1 MDKEA
6 FAISCFKSPFLGDDG
21 AVVGD
26 FVYSKDLFF
35 EGTHFK
41 KSWLTPFQIGQK
53 AMLVNISDAIVMNAK
68 PKFALL
74 GFVMPKNL
82 SQNEIAQ
89 ISLGIKKTCK
99 DYGVEVIGGDTIKGD
114 KIGISVTI
122 ISKLEKKAVFRNGV
136 KNGDF
141 LAFTGHLG
149 QSLKNLKTLLNGYK
163 ISSNSRFVKP
173 ILKGDFFYKSAKF
186 INAAM
191 DISDGLNSD
200 LPKILNASKK
210 GIKFIKKLSQN
221 ELKSGEEYEIL
232 FSFSPKNRTKI
243 EQIAKKTR
251 TKITIFAKAT
261 KGHYK
266 TNAKSH
272 HF

>member
-1 MDKEA
+1 
-6 FAISCFKSPFLGDDG
+6 
-21 AVVGD
+21 
-26 FVYSKDLFF
+26 
-35 EGTHFK
+35 
-41 KSWLTPFQIGQK
+41 
-53 AMLVNISDAIVMNAK
+53 
-68 PKFALL
+68 
-74 GFVMPKNL
+74 
-82 SQNEIAQ
+82 
-89 ISLGIKKTCK
+89 
-99 DYGVEVIGGDTIKGD
+99 
-114 KIGISVTI
+114 
-122 ISKLEKKAVFRNGV
+122 
-136 KNGDF
+136 
-141 LAFTGHLG
+141 
-149 QSLKNLKTLLNGYK
+149 
-163 ISSNSRFVKP
+163 
-173 ILKGDFFYKSAKF
+173 
-186 INAAM
+186 M